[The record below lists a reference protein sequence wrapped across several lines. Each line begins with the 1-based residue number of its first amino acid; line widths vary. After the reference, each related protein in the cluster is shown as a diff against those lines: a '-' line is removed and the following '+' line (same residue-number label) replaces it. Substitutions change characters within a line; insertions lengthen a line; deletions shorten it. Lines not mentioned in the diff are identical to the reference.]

1 MNVYME
7 QSTTTPTDSILSTAS
22 LQLLLAKL
30 SAASSSTDVSSSSS
44 TVPTTTLTDL
54 PIKNVPTQPALQP
67 TLSAKTPTCYTSK
80 MPYYD
85 VDGQAVI
92 ANVSIH
98 EIQSRTKTC
107 RWDMQAY
114 STRTWLLPIAFDTNL
129 DDYIGEG
136 NFCSLSC
143 VKAYVLTHYDFV
155 VQQEFIARIDDYAT
169 RHCVPLPILP
179 APPREFLPCFGTK
192 YKTID
197 AFRAQ
202 ATPQMQHC
210 VDRFEFSQIHERAY
224 PHMGQQC
231 NLLET
236 CEEIATAA
244 AIANATASLISD
256 TAMECIPQQSQ
267 NDTSFVRT
275 TQTSSMTQKK
285 SSVPRK
291 RRKKND
297 IE

>member
-1 MNVYME
+1 ME
-7 QSTTTPTDSILSTAS
+7 SSSTTQTESILSTAS

-30 SAASSSTDVSSSSS
+30 SSSSSS
-44 TVPTTTLTDL
+44 PPSTVSPIENNASQPHPNNVVKPT
-54 PIKNVPTQPALQP
+54 PPTY
-67 TLSAKTPTCYTSK
+67 YTSK

-92 ANVSIH
+92 AHVSTR
-98 EIQSRTKTC
+98 EIQSQTKTC
-107 RWDMQAY
+107 RWDMHPY
-114 STRTWLLPIAFDTNL
+114 STRTWLIPIALDSSV

-155 VQQEFIARIDDYAT
+155 AQQEFIARIDDYAT
-169 RHCVPLPILP
+169 RHHVPLPILP

-192 YKTID
+192 YKSID

-236 CEEIATAA
+236 CEEVAA
-244 AIANATASLISD
+244 AVMVVESGRAS
-256 TAMECIPQQSQ
+256 TQQLV
-267 NDTSFVRT
+267 NDDETSFL
-275 TQTSSMTQKK
+275 TSSSSSSSSTTSQKK
-285 SSVPRK
+285 TSIPRK

>member
-1 MNVYME
+1 ME
-7 QSTTTPTDSILSTAS
+7 PSTTQTESILSTAS

-30 SAASSSTDVSSSSS
+30 SAASSSTDVSSSSP
-44 TVPTTTLTDL
+44 TPTTTLTDL
-54 PIKNVPTQPALQP
+54 PIKNVSLQP
-67 TLSAKTPTCYTSK
+67 TLSAKTPTLSAKTPTYYTSK

-244 AIANATASLISD
+244 AIANATVSVV
-256 TAMECIPQQSQ
+256 AMECIPQQSQ
-267 NDTSFVRT
+267 NDNSLVRT

-285 SSVPRK
+285 SSSSIPRK